1 MIAKTR
7 DTLYVQD
14 EGGVMHTIRQGTRGV
29 ETKNNRAYKF
39 FDTTRTIAV
48 IFEKDTIVQNP
59 NLFLAKQE
67 LEDQEVNIRDVL
79 YILQKNNVSLP
90 SEVIEQLKSL

>member
-1 MIAKTR
+1 MIVKIK
-7 DTLYVQD
+7 DTLYIQD
-14 EGGVMHTIRQGTRGV
+14 ENGVMHTIRQGTRGV

-48 IFEKDTIVQNP
+48 IFEKDAIVQDQ